1 MTTFHW
7 ILIYCVLIVAGS
19 YLGGWLP
26 SLVRLSHTAM
36 QVIISFVG
44 GLMLGVSLFH
54 LLPHGVILAQSL
66 DRGVWWL
73 VAGLLTMFFLIRV
86 FHFHQH
92 ATSEDD
98 AHNHATGDTSDP
110 HAHHHGQTGATRP
123 AAHRLSWVGV
133 AIGLAIHSLIDGIAL
148 GAAVMAE
155 AHDETAL
162 PGFSIFLVIALHK
175 PLDALSIT
183 SLMAAG
189 GWSSR
194 VRQVVNVGF
203 ATMCPLGAALLAI
216 GVGEH
221 QDAVVGCALAF
232 SAGVF
237 LCISLGDLLPEL
249 HFHTHDR
256 LKLSAALLLGIA
268 TSYVVGYLE
277 PHPHEFPGQAASH
290 QQGHDEHNHDHS
302 DH

>member
-1 MTTFHW
+1 MTTIQW
-7 ILIYCVLIVAGS
+7 ILVYCALIVTGS

-36 QVIISFVG
+36 QVIISFIG

-54 LLPHGVILAQSL
+54 LLPHGVVLTGSL
-66 DRGVWWL
+66 DRGVWWM
-73 VAGLLTMFFLIRV
+73 VVGLLTMFFLIRV

-92 ATSEDD
+92 PTGEDEQPVHASGD
-98 AHNHATGDTSDP
+98 ADHDHACQHVTPGEPRHS
-110 HAHHHGQTGATRP
+110 
-123 AAHRLSWVGV
+123 AHRLSWVGV
-133 AIGLAIHSLIDGIAL
+133 AVGLAIHSLIDGIAL
-148 GAAVMAE
+148 GAAVVSDGHGHAV
-155 AHDETAL
+155 L
-162 PGFSIFLVIALHK
+162 PGLGIFLVIALHK

-203 ATMCPLGAALLAI
+203 AMMCPLGAGLFAI
-216 GVGEH
+216 GVGEQ
-221 QDAVVGCALAF
+221 QDVAIGCALAF

-249 HFHTHDR
+249 HFHRHDR
-256 LKLSAALLLGIA
+256 LKLSTALLLGIA
-268 TSYVVGYLE
+268 TAYAVGYLE
-277 PHPHEFPGQAASH
+277 PHPHEFPPQAAPL
-290 QQGHDEHNHDHS
+290 EHLDADQHDHAG
-302 DH
+302 H